1 MARSIT
7 VALELDDRQ
16 FNRGIRSAD
25 GQVNKLSGSFGGLS
39 TAIKAATA
47 IGAGFAVKGVLD
59 ATLKMENF
67 RTTLTAYLG
76 SQQAANSEIERLTEL
91 ANKLPQDL
99 DNITAGFIVLQRNGI
114 DTTSASLEAFSKV
127 AAGNSKDFTQLAE
140 AVADALTGEFERLKE
155 FGVKVSKEND
165 QFAIRFADG
174 SEKVVNSAQEVV
186 EAVRAQGEEGG
197 KFADVVAGPL
207 NQAFSNLRGVLFEVS
222 SAFGE
227 GFAPAISEAATGA
240 KELIKQNKELIASFG
255 QINW

>member
-7 VALELDDRQ
+7 VALELDDRG
-16 FNRGIRSAD
+16 FNRGIKNAD

-99 DNITAGFIVLQRNGI
+99 DNITEGFIILQ
-114 DTTSASLEAFSKV
+114 SLLICSKKEILK
-127 AAGNSKDFTQLAE
+127 AGCQ
-140 AVADALTGEFERLKE
+140 RLMDLLFVDLQKYM
-155 FGVKVSKEND
+155 
-165 QFAIRFADG
+165 
-174 SEKVVNSAQEVV
+174 
-186 EAVRAQGEEGG
+186 
-197 KFADVVAGPL
+197 
-207 NQAFSNLRGVLFEVS
+207 NL
-222 SAFGE
+222 
-227 GFAPAISEAATGA
+227 I
-240 KELIKQNKELIASFG
+240 
-255 QINW
+255 